1 MYSYLCQV
9 TVLEPCMGLVCLYF
23 WAMHNRSWKLVLGH
37 QVDARGTY
45 WLMSRRTRKPVKST
59 LASAG
64 CVQARFNWKT
74 TRTRSEVGRRH
85 ARSSVC
91 RNSTIR
97 PRLPRSVRT
106 HKSSG
111 SLHPWQPALL
121 SPQSHLTSYVGR
133 SRRVSRARKRCRGY
147 PALEDVLTT
156 GIYVLARF
164 EGPSVVP
171 AE

>member
-1 MYSYLCQV
+1 M
-9 TVLEPCMGLVCLYF
+9 LEPCMGLVCLYF

-45 WLMSRRTRKPVKST
+45 WLHVPTDTETCQVDAGISWLGAGPVQLEDNQDPKRSWPASCSELCLPQLHNPDPVASFRTYAQVKWKLTS
-59 LASAG
+59 LATSLA
-64 CVQARFNWKT
+64 VT
-74 TRTRSEVGRRH
+74 TVS
-85 ARSSVC
+85 
-91 RNSTIR
+91 
-97 PRLPRSVRT
+97 
-106 HKSSG
+106 
-111 SLHPWQPALL
+111 
-121 SPQSHLTSYVGR
+121 SHLLRWSV
-133 SRRVSRARKRCRGY
+133 SESLACSRARKRCRGY